1 MAGRIGGKVA
11 LDGEKQFKQAVRG
24 INDEFRVMK
33 AELKQVSTEFTRNNK
48 TIGDAKKENKELEKN
63 IDQLNKRLIE
73 QEKGLKNASENFGEA
88 DKERLNGKK
97 KSLRPNQKSIN
108 SITELKITIQILNVQ
123 AIPQRKHQMKH
134 LYLVVH

>member
-1 MAGRIGGKVA
+1 MMLTLSRTTYEQATKEVTIDDVITLLERSEHMAGRIGGKVA

-73 QEKGLKNASENFGEA
+73 QEKRLE
-88 DKERLNGKK
+88 ER
-97 KSLRPNQKSIN
+97 I
-108 SITELKITIQILNVQ
+108 
-123 AIPQRKHQMKH
+123 
-134 LYLVVH
+134 